1 MKYLKKYNESVK
13 TLESFSD
20 EELEERMKWLR
31 IEQKELQE
39 EMVSINKILTKRK
52 EAQQSK
58 YSDTLPDSIFDFNKE
73 QLEWV
78 FEHHHGTTSNHYK
91 ISQKYFSELK
101 GLHQTGFNPNTNQH
115 YFNISSSYYMNDVE
129 DEFVLKEDGLK
140 SIQFLADNLK
150 KYNDYVEFGVTYAFA
165 EDYNDKV
172 QIGDEIKYGG
182 YSKTKIESIE
192 KVLES
197 IVDND
202 LYSKDNVSDW

>member
-1 MKYLKKYNESVK
+1 MKYLKKYNESIK
-13 TLESFSD
+13 TLESSST

-39 EMVSINKILTKRK
+39 EIISINRILTKRK
-52 EAQQSK
+52 EEKQSK
-58 YSDTLPDSIFDFNKE
+58 YSETLPDSIFDFNKE

-78 FEHHHGTTSNHYK
+78 FEHHHGTTSEHYK

-101 GLHQTGFNPNTNQH
+101 GLHQTGFNQNTNQH
-115 YFNISSSYYMNDVE
+115 YFSISSSYYMNDVE

-150 KYNDYVEFGVTYAFA
+150 KHNDYVEFDVTYAFT

-172 QIGDEIKYGG
+172 QIGDDIKYGG
-182 YSKTKIESIE
+182 YSKTKMDSIE

-197 IVDND
+197 IVEND
-202 LYSKDNVSDW
+202 LHSKDDIDW